1 MAAVAAG
8 RDLLFGLLA
17 LQTGLIR
24 QEQLV
29 AAFHAWTGD
38 KSRPLAD
45 HLIALGHLNAA
56 QRAAVEAL
64 AALHVDAHGGEPE
77 KSLASIPAGRSTRE
91 RLAALGDPELNGT
104 VAQLAPGSTE
114 ADADRTMTY
123 SVGEATSDG
132 QRYRVLRPH
141 ARGGLGAVFVALDS
155 ELHREVALKELRP
168 ERADDP
174 DSRAR
179 FLLEAEITGRLEH
192 PGVVPVYGLGCDAQG
207 RPFYAMR
214 LVKGESLKEAI
225 ERFHATEAS
234 GAGDPRRWNLALRQ
248 LLNRFVAVCNVV
260 AFAHSRGVIHR
271 DLKPAN
277 ILLGPYG
284 ETLVVDWGLAKVVGR
299 GETAA
304 PTGAAEAT
312 LQPASGSG
320 SSETLPGTAL
330 GTPAYMSPEQAEGR
344 LEQVGPLSDLYS
356 LGATLYCL
364 LVGKPTI
371 EESEIGSALR
381 RAQRGEF
388 PPPRAVNPRVP
399 GALEA
404 ICLKAMVSRP
414 EDRYAS
420 PRALAHDLEHWL
432 ADEPVA
438 VYRDPL
444 PTRLAR
450 WGRRHRPAAVGL
462 GVLLVTA
469 VAALA
474 VSTVLIGFEQSRT
487 REQFNRAEAN
497 LAVAKQQRERADDK
511 AREANERAERL
522 RREDYVNR
530 VNIALREIQDDGN
543 VALAERLLDGCPADL
558 RGWEWDYVKRQA
570 HLDIFTYRGHVRR
583 LPVST
588 KRSAGWRP
596 EGSAWFDDPSVR
608 CVAISPDGTWAASG
622 TGPPYNAAR
631 DYHRS
636 EIRLWDI
643 RTGGE
648 RRVLDGLVGAVQSV
662 AISPDGKL
670 LAAAGGYY
678 IPAGGWL
685 RLWDVTTGIQR
696 PRPIRDVSGMAG
708 MSVAFSPDGE
718 WLAVGYG
725 QYAGGGPGRLT
736 LVNLHTDEQW
746 LPERKADFGTASV
759 AFCPDPSRP
768 LLAASG
774 EQGVELWDWKARTRA
789 GRLPSDPQ
797 GISGPAGSAISVAF
811 SRDGRRIA
819 LGVTDYTVR
828 LWEPGTDKEPRVL
841 YGHKALVQGVA
852 LSPDGTRNASVAED
866 RSVRLWDV
874 ATGRELATFYG
885 HTGHVFAV
893 AFHPDGRRILSGG
906 IESVVKVWDVG
917 LSRPIVTGGHSSWVT
932 GVAFRRDGR
941 AIATESDLWLLY
953 LGQRRTIEKMREL
966 RKQTVVEKKYW
977 DLDTGKEI
985 PSPGPP
991 GAVPAFGPY
1000 SRWPGVK
1007 DDAFPA
1013 EIQATSPDGQ
1023 RVAKVD
1029 RANAPYD
1036 VRVID
1041 AATGRL
1047 EFTLVGHTHEVT
1059 CIAFSPKGRRIAT
1072 TSFDRTVKLWDSE
1085 TGLEVLTLRGHTAGV
1100 VCVAFSPDGHRLVS
1114 GDVDSTARV
1123 WDAKPLAAGGLSADT
1138 PVP

>member
-1 MAAVAAG
+1 
-8 RDLLFGLLA
+8 
-17 LQTGLIR
+17 
-24 QEQLV
+24 
-29 AAFHAWTGD
+29 
-38 KSRPLAD
+38 LAD

-56 QRAAVEAL
+56 QRVAVEAL
-64 AALHVDAHGGEPE
+64 AVLHVDAHGGDPE

-114 ADADRTMTY
+114 PDADHTMTY
-123 SVGEATSDG
+123 SVGKTTSDG

-174 DSRAR
+174 GSRAR

-192 PGVVPVYGLGCDAQG
+192 PGVVPVYGLGCDAEG

-214 LVKGESLKEAI
+214 LVKGESLKEAV
-225 ERFHATEAS
+225 ERFHTTEA
-234 GAGDPRRWNLALRQ
+234 GGTGDPRRWNLDLRQ

-260 AFAHSRGVIHR
+260 AYAQSRAVIHR

-304 PTGAAEAT
+304 PSGEVEAT

-344 LEQVGPLSDLYS
+344 LEQVGPLSDVYS

-364 LVGKPTI
+364 LTGKPPI
-371 EESEIGSALR
+371 EEGEVGAALR

-399 GALEA
+399 RALEA
-404 ICLKAMVSRP
+404 ICLKAMASRP
-414 EDRYAS
+414 EERYAS

-438 VYRDPL
+438 VYREPTS
-444 PTRLAR
+444 TRLAR

-474 VSTVLIGFEQSRT
+474 ISTVLIGFEQSRT

-497 LAVAKQQRERADDK
+497 LG
-511 AREANERAERL
+511 EATERAERL

-543 VALAERLLDGCPADL
+543 IALAERLLDGCPADL
-558 RGWEWDYVKRQA
+558 RGWEWDYVERQA
-570 HLDIFTYRGHVRR
+570 HLDVFTYRGHVRS
-583 LPVST
+583 LSSST
-588 KRSAGWRP
+588 KRPAGARP
-596 EGSAWFDDPSVR
+596 GGPAWFDAPSVR
-608 CVAISPDGTWAASG
+608 CAAISPDGTWAASG
-622 TGPPYNAAR
+622 TGPPYNLAR

-643 RTGGE
+643 RTGRE
-648 RRVLDGLVGAVQSV
+648 RRVHDGLSGAVQAA

-685 RLWDVTTGIQR
+685 RLWDATTGEER
-696 PRPIRDVSGMAG
+696 PRPIRDMSGFAG

-725 QYAGGGPGRLT
+725 HYQGGPSGRLT
-736 LVNLHTDEQW
+736 LTNLTTREEW
-746 LPERKADFGTASV
+746 TPERQPDLGISGL
-759 AFCPDPSRP
+759 AFCADPDRP
-768 LLAASG
+768 LLVASG
-774 EQGVELWDWKARTRA
+774 EQGVEVWDWKARTPA

-797 GISGPAGSAISVAF
+797 GISGPAGSVMGVAF

-819 LGVTDYTVR
+819 SGATDYTVR
-828 LWEPGTDKEPRVL
+828 L
-841 YGHKALVQGVA
+841 
-852 LSPDGTRNASVAED
+852 
-866 RSVRLWDV
+866 
-874 ATGRELATFYG
+874 
-885 HTGHVFAV
+885 
-893 AFHPDGRRILSGG
+893 
-906 IESVVKVWDVG
+906 
-917 LSRPIVTGGHSSWVT
+917 
-932 GVAFRRDGR
+932 
-941 AIATESDLWLLY
+941 
-953 LGQRRTIEKMREL
+953 
-966 RKQTVVEKKYW
+966 
-977 DLDTGKEI
+977 
-985 PSPGPP
+985 
-991 GAVPAFGPY
+991 
-1000 SRWPGVK
+1000 
-1007 DDAFPA
+1007 
-1013 EIQATSPDGQ
+1013 
-1023 RVAKVD
+1023 
-1029 RANAPYD
+1029 
-1036 VRVID
+1036 
-1041 AATGRL
+1041 
-1047 EFTLVGHTHEVT
+1047 
-1059 CIAFSPKGRRIAT
+1059 
-1072 TSFDRTVKLWDSE
+1072 
-1085 TGLEVLTLRGHTAGV
+1085 
-1100 VCVAFSPDGHRLVS
+1100 
-1114 GDVDSTARV
+1114 
-1123 WDAKPLAAGGLSADT
+1123 
-1138 PVP
+1138 